1 MKLITAFPA
10 LTQEHKTKIREC
22 AGRYDCSVVFCDD
35 QQEALKE
42 AEDADIVF
50 GMNAALAKAGEKV
63 KWVCTPSAGVDHF
76 LPVLRG
82 TDIRLTN
89 SSGAYGLTIA
99 EHIVMVT
106 LEIMRRRPEY
116 VELARSRT
124 WEHDLAVR
132 SICDARI
139 TLVGTGDI
147 GKEAAIRLKAFGP
160 KNMTGVNRRGQNP
173 DNLFDKIV
181 TLSEIESVLPETDLL
196 VLSLPSTPETKG
208 LLTEERLHMLPEDA
222 YIVNV
227 GRGNVLDEKALEK
240 ILRAGELGGAA
251 LDVFEQEP
259 LPADNGLWDCP
270 RLVLTTHVA
279 GNWTLPYTVNRIVD
293 MFVEDIANFFENR
306 PLNNLVDL
314 TAGY

>member
-1 MKLITAFPA
+1 M
-10 LTQEHKTKIREC
+10 
-22 AGRYDCSVVFCDD
+22 
-35 QQEALKE
+35 
-42 AEDADIVF
+42 
-50 GMNAALAKAGEKV
+50 
-63 KWVCTPSAGVDHF
+63 
-76 LPVLRG
+76 
-82 TDIRLTN
+82 
-89 SSGAYGLTIA
+89 
-99 EHIVMVT
+99 
-106 LEIMRRRPEY
+106 
-116 VELARSRT
+116 
-124 WEHDLAVR
+124 
-132 SICDARI
+132 
-139 TLVGTGDI
+139 GTGDI

-160 KNMTGVNRRGQNP
+160 KSMTGVNRRGQNP

-208 LLTEERLHMLPEDA
+208 LLTEERLHMLPKDA

-293 MFVEDIANFFENR
+293 MFVDDIANFFENR